1 MECTSYINRPCYRPF
16 SNIKQILTKIENFS
30 NKFLL
35 NLGEVK
41 TKTKI
46 EIDLLDSKTPKD
58 HHPEI
63 LTKLN
68 KF

>member
-1 MECTSYINRPCYRPF
+1 MECTSYINRPSYRPF
-16 SNIKQILTKIENFS
+16 SNIRQILTKIENNS
-30 NKFLL
+30 NEFLL

-41 TKTKI
+41 LKTK
-46 EIDLLDSKTPKD
+46 IDLLDSKTPKD